1 MENINIYF
9 VDTKELALDIAT
21 QNNPNV
27 ECSIIKD
34 TLFIGDLEYGIDAY
48 LMIHLTPVG
57 LN

>member
-1 MENINIYF
+1 MENFNIRF
-9 VDTKELALDIAT
+9 ITAKELALDIAT

-34 TLFIGDLEYGIDAY
+34 TLFVGDLEFSIEAY
-48 LMIHLTPVG
+48 LIIHLSPIN

>member
-1 MENINIYF
+1 MENINIYL
-9 VDTKELALDIAT
+9 VNTKELALDIAT

-34 TLFIGDLEYGIDAY
+34 TLFVGDLEYGVDAY
-48 LMIHLTPVG
+48 LMLHLSPIG